1 MRETPNQTP
10 TPNQSQCPRT
20 GTSTPPPQPCGVRRP
35 AVDLWAAGCIFAQ
48 LWTRRPLF
56 PGRSAAHQAELLA
69 QFRRFLAA
77 GRGVTGGLAPEL
89 AQASPEALE
98 LLPRPLLCSLADVTV
113 CLPGQ
118 RTRGNPPLNG
128 WADKGFIQRVS
139 QLR

>member
-20 GTSTPPPQPCGVRRP
+20 GTSTPPQPCGVRRP